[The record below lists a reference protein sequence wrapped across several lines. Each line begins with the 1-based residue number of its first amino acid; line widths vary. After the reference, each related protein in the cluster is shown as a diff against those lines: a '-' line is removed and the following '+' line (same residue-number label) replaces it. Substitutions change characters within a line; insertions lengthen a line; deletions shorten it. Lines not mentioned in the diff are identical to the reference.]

1 MSDNQMNDLH
11 VDAERDPREIK
22 GASTT
27 PDEDDVAVKRRLELA
42 MQRPENACCADCNA
56 PNPRWASVNHGCFI
70 CTQCAG
76 VHRSL
81 GVHVSFVLSCTL
93 DRWTSVQV
101 ARVEQVGNDA
111 LNETLEFS
119 VPDDYPKPHAES
131 ARLERERF
139 IRAKYEDELF
149 KVSPDKPRKRA
160 VLSSSSSSAPAS
172 SAEDVPHDGNNAAR
186 RSVTGVGM
194 IEFVGVM
201 VIELLEGID
210 LAGVDING
218 KSDPY
223 VQFRLGEQAIASE
236 KVHNDVNPRWHQT
249 LMLSWDG
256 ESPLIA
262 EVYDHNTIQSDRFM
276 GSVVIDG
283 ETLRPLLDDKE
294 VDALYQLWMP
304 KVWARNFGEHMIAGA
319 EGMTKGLYRG
329 ITGVWKD
336 PIKGAKE
343 SGIEG
348 FAKGV
353 GKGVA
358 GVVYRPIKGLGTMV
372 KETARSV
379 GVGRKRS
386 ADGNEELVPAGCLHL
401 KLRLQRF

>member
-1 MSDNQMNDLH
+1 MRAFSHSASRSSVLCGGQSAQ
-11 VDAERDPREIK
+11 VDGIER
-22 GASTT
+22 
-27 PDEDDVAVKRRLELA
+27 
-42 MQRPENACCADCNA
+42 
-56 PNPRWASVNHGCFI
+56 
-70 CTQCAG
+70 
-76 VHRSL
+76 
-81 GVHVSFVLSCTL
+81 
-93 DRWTSVQV
+93 
-101 ARVEQVGNDA
+101 VGNDA

-131 ARLERERF
+131 SRPERERF

-160 VLSSSSSSAPAS
+160 VLSSSSSSAPTS
-172 SAEDVPHDGNNAAR
+172 YAEDVAATDGNNVAAR
-186 RSVTGVGM
+186 RSGTGVGM

-223 VQFRLGEQAIASE
+223 VQFRLGEQAIVSD

-256 ESPLIA
+256 ESPLYA
-262 EVYDHNTIQSDRFM
+262 EVYDHNTIQNDRFM
-276 GSVVIDG
+276 GSVVIDT
-283 ETLRPLLDDKE
+283 ETLRLLLEDQE

-304 KVWARNFGEHMIAGA
+304 KIWARNFGEHMIAGA

-343 SGIEG
+343 NGLEG

-386 ADGNEELVPAGCLHL
+386 TDGNEELVPAGCIHL